1 MFLQTN
7 KKSLRFPYVF
17 LILNLMVIIGIYF
30 VLSQTM
36 ERALSSAIIQATQ
49 AGNSDITRI
58 FINEVYPEL
67 HADLALTSVP
77 TKVKSK
83 LSEPELQRVD
93 DRVRRFMFG
102 TNVLKAKIYNINGIT
117 LYSSEASQIGD
128 DKTGNKG
135 FSDAA
140 RGIPASQVT
149 HRGQFSA
156 LDGEVFDR
164 DLVASYIPIRDSSD
178 DIVGVAELYTD
189 RSTEVQHSKELITE
203 LKSELIPALVSI
215 LFLVAVIV
223 WRFTSYV
230 THLRLELLQRNESDI

>member
-1 MFLQTN
+1 MFLQTE
-7 KKSLRFPYVF
+7 KKSLKFPYLF
-17 LILNLMVIIGIYF
+17 LVINLAVIISIYF
-30 VLSQTM
+30 VLTQTM

-67 HADLALTSVP
+67 HNDLALTSIP
-77 TKVKSK
+77 TKVKSQ
-83 LSEPELQRVD
+83 LSEQELKRVD
-93 DRVRRFMFG
+93 GRVRRFMFG
-102 TNVLKAKIYNINGIT
+102 TDVLKAKIYNINGIT
-117 LYSSEASQIGD
+117 VYSSEPDQIGD
-128 DKTGNKG
+128 DKTGTKG
-135 FSDAA
+135 FSDAVQ
-140 RGIPASQVT
+140 GVPASQVT

-164 DLVASYIPIRDSSD
+164 DLVASYIPIRDRSD

-203 LKSELIPALVSI
+203 LKSELIPALVII

-230 THLRLELLQRNESDI
+230 TRLRLEWLKRDESDT